1 MNSPILFVGNDTKSF
16 EEKYSN
22 YTFNNTYLIGGATAK
37 LSKNFPNSKI
47 IYGKNRNDT
56 SLKIADTFFNN
67 SKSVFLA
74 KNGEQRFYELIDC
87 VTVAPFA
94 ANEKSPI
101 IFTSTKT
108 T

>member
-1 MNSPILFVGNDTKSF
+1 MNSPILFVGNDTTSF
-16 EEKYSN
+16 NEKYAK
-22 YTFNNTYLIGGATAK
+22 YTFKNTYLIGGATAK
-37 LSKNFPNSKI
+37 FSNSFPNSKI

-56 SLKIADTFFNN
+56 SMKIADTFFKN

-74 KNGEQRFYELIDC
+74 KNGEQRFSELIDC

-101 IFTSTKT
+101 IFASTKII
-108 T
+108 